1 MTEPVHEYLDEVRW
15 QFAKTMPDWPH
26 EYTIKSWRPD
36 LAHEFESFCQ
46 LIVDEGIAEP
56 WPPPPAAAIYHNHYL
71 VIGEWKYWAMGP
83 RGDDDAMADKT
94 VINREFCVPKLS
106 DPSPTLPDR

>member
-15 QFAKTMPDWPH
+15 QFAKTMPDWPQ

-36 LAHEFESFCQ
+36 LAHEFELFCQ
-46 LIVDEGIAEP
+46 LIVDEGVAEP

-71 VIGEWKYWAMGP
+71 VIGEWKYWARPTRRRRRHGGQDRDQP
-83 RGDDDAMADKT
+83 R
-94 VINREFCVPKLS
+94 VLRPEIVRPQPY
-106 DPSPTLPDR
+106 PS